1 MFYSYM
7 FGMGGK
13 VFSLTGSYN
22 PYCYFKIMHFLC
34 ILFILSNLEGE
45 RIIIKKQ
52 EQLNSNLLDQEQN
65 DKVSSNEMW
74 M

>member
-1 MFYSYM
+1 
-7 FGMGGK
+7 
-13 VFSLTGSYN
+13 
-22 PYCYFKIMHFLC
+22 MHFLC

>member
-1 MFYSYM
+1 
-7 FGMGGK
+7 
-13 VFSLTGSYN
+13 
-22 PYCYFKIMHFLC
+22 MHFLC
-34 ILFILSNLEGE
+34 ILFILSNLKGE

-65 DKVSSNEMW
+65 NKVSSNEVW